1 MTTQQAGAATLKLRM
16 RVLVALLVVPWTMG
30 QAGSIWIEGGG
41 GRFTVFAKSLKE
53 ARWDTLVRQKYD
65 FSCGSAAVATLL
77 SFHYDMPTT
86 EEEVFREMFEAGDQ
100 RQIQIAGFSM
110 LDMKSFL
117 DRRGFR
123 SDGFQMTLE
132 KFAEVGVPG
141 ITLTNTNGYMHFV
154 VVKGI
159 DDSRVLVGD
168 PARGTHVIGVEKF
181 ARAWTG
187 SVLAAREAVQ
197 TARLHFN
204 RMEDWRLQP
213 KAPLGEAVSRSGIGF
228 FTLTLPGRHEFG
240 R

>member
-1 MTTQQAGAATLKLRM
+1 MTGVTRARTTLNLRM
-16 RVLVALLVVPWTMG
+16 RVLVALLAVPWPMVH
-30 QAGSIWIEGGG
+30 AGSIWIEGGG
-41 GRFTVFAKSLKE
+41 GRFAVFAKSLNE
-53 ARWDTLVRQKYD
+53 ARWDTVVRQKYD

-77 SFHYDMPTT
+77 SFHYDLPTT

-100 RQIQIAGFSM
+100 RQIQRAGFSM

-132 KFAEVGVPG
+132 KFAEIGVPG
-141 ITLTNTNGYMHFV
+141 ITLTNTNGYTHFV

-168 PARGTHVIGVEKF
+168 PARGTRVIGIEKF
-181 ARAWTG
+181 ESAWTG
-187 SVLAAREAVQ
+187 SVLAGREAVQ

-213 KAPLGEAVSRSGIGF
+213 KAPLGEAVSRSAIGF